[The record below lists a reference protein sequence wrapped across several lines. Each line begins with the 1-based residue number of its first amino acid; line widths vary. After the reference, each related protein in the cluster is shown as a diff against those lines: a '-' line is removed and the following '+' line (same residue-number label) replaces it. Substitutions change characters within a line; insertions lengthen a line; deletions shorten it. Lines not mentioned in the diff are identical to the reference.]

1 MPTFTKLSFTVTN
14 AAVGI
19 ALLIVVMDDQLL
31 CMLQYSKKS
40 NDESSLANKIFAE
53 SHRNFTNGK

>member
-1 MPTFTKLSFTVTN
+1 MTN

-31 CMLQYSKKS
+31 CMLQYSKNS